1 MVNVKL
7 CLDRYPDLTEHI
19 NRRHSDVVGSSAPYT
34 CPHCGKRMK
43 SRPSLKV
50 HIRNIHGP
58 KNKTD
63 KTCSDNSSA
72 QAVIEINGE
81 ESNDGVS
88 RVKAKRKHAAI
99 HLAGICPYCEL
110 KFADL
115 LGHIRHNHEKDKD
128 KEQNPKA
135 LECQLCQETFKS
147 VRELV
152 RKLVLNMVCCILILP
167 CLSLQLTHRQ
177 LHPQFANHVCGKCR

>member
-1 MVNVKL
+1 MQYLFKCAIKWL
-7 CLDRYPDLTEHI
+7 QWMSSIIWTKIKPDLTLHRYPDLPEHI
-19 NRRHSDVVGSSAPYT
+19 SRRHSDVTESTAPYS
-34 CPHCGKRMK
+34 CPHCGKKMK

-50 HIRNIHGP
+50 HIKNIHGP
-58 KNKTD
+58 KKR
-63 KTCSDNSSA
+63 SSEKA
-72 QAVIEINGE
+72 PENPSAPTSCLDAVNDD
-81 ESNDGVS
+81 SNDGAGP
-88 RVKAKRKHAAI
+88 KAKAPKRKNPTI

-152 RKLVLNMVCCILILP
+152 RIDSC
-167 CLSLQLTHRQ
+167 ST
-177 LHPQFANHVCGKCR
+177 